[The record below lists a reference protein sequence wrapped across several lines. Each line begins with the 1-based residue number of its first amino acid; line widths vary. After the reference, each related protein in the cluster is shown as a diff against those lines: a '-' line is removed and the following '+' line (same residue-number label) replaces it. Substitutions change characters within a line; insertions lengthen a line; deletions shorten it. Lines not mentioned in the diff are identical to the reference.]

1 MWLDGC
7 HTSNARKAYKNA
19 KARANGEFDLNA
31 HTDIVDQLVQ
41 AGRNF
46 GDDDPDTQN
55 MYDRLKHQ
63 RFKWENQ
70 GYRNAYKANKAA
82 RARAAMS
89 RRFISAARMEALE
102 A

>member
-1 MWLDGC
+1 
-7 HTSNARKAYKNA
+7 
-19 KARANGEFDLNA
+19 
-31 HTDIVDQLVQ
+31 
-41 AGRNF
+41 
-46 GDDDPDTQN
+46 